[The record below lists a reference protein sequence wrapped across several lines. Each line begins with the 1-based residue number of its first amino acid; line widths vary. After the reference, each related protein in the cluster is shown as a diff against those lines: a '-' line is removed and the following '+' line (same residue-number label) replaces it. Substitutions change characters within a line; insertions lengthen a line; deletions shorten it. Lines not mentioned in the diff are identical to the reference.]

1 MSDTKITK
9 LALANSLMEMMEEM
23 PFEDIKVTSIAA
35 HCNLNRKSF
44 YYHFLDKYDLV
55 CWIFDNDLEKAEKK
69 KADDYFEAV
78 FNLCE
83 TMMDNKGF
91 YQKALL
97 NKGQNCL
104 RDHLKDCLS
113 KMIAGYIKERME
125 MNMFSELYIDF
136 LADSMLKAIEKL
148 LNDDSLDP
156 FQFVNGIKAIIQQG
170 TAIIV
175 GTMTGDNLASS

>member
-69 KADDYFEAV
+69 RK
-78 FNLCE
+78 L
-83 TMMDNKGF
+83 TTT
-91 YQKALL
+91 
-97 NKGQNCL
+97 
-104 RDHLKDCLS
+104 LKQ
-113 KMIAGYIKERME
+113 
-125 MNMFSELYIDF
+125 FSIYV
-136 LADSMLKAIEKL
+136 K
-148 LNDDSLDP
+148 
-156 FQFVNGIKAIIQQG
+156 Q
-170 TAIIV
+170 
-175 GTMTGDNLASS
+175 